1 MADQHRL
8 NTFVPE
14 RVFRGLK
21 IWAAENG
28 MKLHEA
34 AGHLL
39 WIALENYNSLPAS
52 GSRPEDAPTSP
63 SMGAAMDSAPP
74 KGEPKTAVIAP
85 YVGRDS
91 REEINPDE
99 IVRCGLCGQEMPQS
113 AKEIHEENCRRS
125 QQGYWDRKAFSV

>member
-52 GSRPEDAPTSP
+52 GSRPVQLAKLSP
-63 SMGAAMDSAPP
+63 SAVDAGAASNQS
-74 KGEPKTAVIAP
+74 
-85 YVGRDS
+85 S

-99 IVRCGLCGQEMPQS
+99 IVRCGVCGQEMPQS
-113 AKEIHEENCRRS
+113 AREIHEENCRKS

>member
-52 GSRPEDAPTSP
+52 RSRREAVSGGSVPEADAAQGSSTD
-63 SMGAAMDSAPP
+63 AAGTQS
-74 KGEPKTAVIAP
+74 
-85 YVGRDS
+85 S
-91 REEINPDE
+91 REEINLDE

-113 AKEIHEENCRRS
+113 AKEIHEENCRKS
-125 QQGYWDRKAFSV
+125 QQGYWDRKAFVVS